1 MTDSIDFPAVYDHIK
16 KYGLE
21 SIEMEF
27 KFGKVSKQF
36 FDRVYA
42 YVASTSCDATY
53 AYSSTTRNEFNG
65 TDARREFFNDGTFR
79 TVYKKRLENV
89 DVGDGLTFCVSLE
102 REGADDTSVPYSM
115 YRTKHRDTFCM
126 LDGALKIDLTR
137 VETNDP
143 RYADSDDYIYEVE
156 LEVDTTSPG
165 VLFYPLEYIVKTA
178 HDVSRCV
185 KNIGSQCK

>member
-1 MTDSIDFPAVYDHIK
+1 
-16 KYGLE
+16 
-21 SIEMEF
+21 
-27 KFGKVSKQF
+27 
-36 FDRVYA
+36 
-42 YVASTSCDATY
+42 
-53 AYSSTTRNEFNG
+53 
-65 TDARREFFNDGTFR
+65 
-79 TVYKKRLENV
+79 
-89 DVGDGLTFCVSLE
+89 
-102 REGADDTSVPYSM
+102 
-115 YRTKHRDTFCM
+115 M

-185 KNIGSQCK
+185 KNLGSQCK